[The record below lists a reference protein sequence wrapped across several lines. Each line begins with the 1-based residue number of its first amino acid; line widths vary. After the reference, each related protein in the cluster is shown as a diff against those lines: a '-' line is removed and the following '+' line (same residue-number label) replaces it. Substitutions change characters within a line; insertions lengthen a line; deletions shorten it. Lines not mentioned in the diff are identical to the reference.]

1 MSTPVMRLWDN
12 ILLLPIIGLLDSK
25 RVQLIMEAA
34 LQNILDYQARFI
46 ILDIQGV
53 PAIDSAVANYL
64 IKVTKATKLMGC
76 NCIVTGMSPQISQ
89 ALVNLGI
96 ELGDIMTQSN
106 LKDGVSTSLKQ
117 MGLKLQSNK
126 IS

>member
-1 MSTPVMRLWDN
+1 M
-12 ILLLPIIGLLDSK
+12 
-25 RVQLIMEAA
+25 
-34 LQNILDYQARFI
+34 DYQARFI

-106 LKDGVSTSLKQ
+106 LKDGVSTSLKE
-117 MGLKLQSNK
+117 MGLKLQLNK
-126 IS
+126 TS